1 MTATSEISMP
11 SPTRTVVRGFRW
23 SAWSYAAFIVLTLP
37 PAAIRLGFSTEAA
50 WGVKALA
57 VTTAIVLAAGLFR
70 ASTTRQFSLA
80 WAMFWLWSYI
90 FLGLA
95 PVHQIAF
102 GTFPWHGVF
111 SEQTVVVGLCVVLL
125 GVAVA
130 AAAELF
136 TSRHKSGSQRADV
149 GLEPTPLGISRMRGV
164 LVGILAGYVIVA
176 ALFITIT
183 GTALFQGK
191 QALQQQLLE
200 NADIPG
206 AGTLFFIGTAGGIV
220 LPAIAIMARRNGIR
234 IPVWLIALVTV
245 SAAIATNPLTGSRFL
260 TGGFLV
266 ATIGALVVGRS
277 ISRLMPLGIGVALIS
292 IFPSLD
298 LVRGDGTGSA
308 GIALSLPSE
317 SLIGFDFD
325 AFEMLLRAVSLAG
338 DLPVGGPGPLLLF
351 IAPFIR
357 WVPFLSPLVSDMAT
371 GRVVAQAT
379 GASYHNLS
387 MPLWGEAYVVGGVVG
402 VIVAFAILGVV
413 IGLIRPPAGT
423 PMLRRYPTALI
434 IDAPIAALLLIILRG
449 SLYEV
454 LGYALFTFAV
464 AIALRWTSLSGAAAK
479 RTAAPAPRPR
489 TVAFYLPQ
497 FHTIPENDQ
506 WWGEGFTEWVN
517 VRRAVPQHAG
527 HSHPRAAGELGEYDL
542 SDVEV
547 MHEQAAMAQANGI
560 DAFCFYFYW
569 FDGKRLLER
578 PLEQYLSAG
587 PDMPFCISWANE
599 SWSRRWDGKEHEA
612 LITQEYT
619 DLTPERVFEDFLPL
633 LRDPRYMRVNGAAVL
648 LVHRSDH
655 LPAGTRY
662 AETWRRLADAAG
674 VGPLHLVAAE
684 THPGIDPTA
693 SGFDAAAEFPP
704 VGANTLSAAQLIP
717 VKGVAADF
725 RGRLMSYA
733 RLTRRFKRRPVPP
746 FTRYRGVVPGWDNT
760 ARRGANA
767 TIYVGSTP
775 ACYHDWLTHARVTEQ
790 RLRGDDGLVFVNAWN
805 EWAEGA
811 YLEPDAHHG
820 RSYLDATPWDAAS
833 PAVRRGVSSV
843 GRPTYGW
850 AHSVALAAAGSALQS
865 ARRMAS
871 VLSRR
876 THRG

>member
-1 MTATSEISMP
+1 MP
-11 SPTRTVVRGFRW
+11 PPARVMVRGFRW
-23 SAWSYAAFIVLTLP
+23 AAWSYAAFIALTLL
-37 PAAIRLGFSTEAA
+37 PAAVRLGGSTQSG
-50 WGVKALA
+50 WGVKLLA
-57 VTTAIVLAAGLFR
+57 IFTAVVLAAGLFR
-70 ASTTRQFSLA
+70 ASTSRQFSLA
-80 WAMFWLWSYI
+80 WAMFWMWTYV

-95 PVHQIAF
+95 PLHQVAF
-102 GTFPWHGVF
+102 GIFPWHGVF
-111 SEQTVVVGLCVVLL
+111 TEQTVVVALCVVLL
-125 GVAVA
+125 GTVIATVAEFLA
-130 AAAELF
+130 
-136 TSRHKSGSQRADV
+136 SRYKSGSQRADV
-149 GLEPTPLGISRMRGV
+149 GFEPTRVGISRMRGV
-164 LVGILAGYVIVA
+164 LLGILVGYVVVV

-183 GTALFQGK
+183 GSALFQGK
-191 QALQQQLLE
+191 QALQAQLAL

-220 LPAIAIMARRNGIR
+220 LPAIAIVARRNGVR
-234 IPVWLIALVTV
+234 IPVWLIVLVTV
-245 SAAIATNPLTGSRFL
+245 GAALATNPLTGSRFL

-266 ATIGALVVGRS
+266 ATVGALVVGRS

-308 GIALSLPSE
+308 GIAISLPSE
-317 SLIGFDFD
+317 SLVGFDFD

-338 DLPVGGPGPLLLF
+338 HLPVEGPGPLLLL

-357 WVPFLSPLVSDMAT
+357 WVPFLSPLVADMST
-371 GRVVAQAT
+371 GRVVAEAT

-387 MPLWGEAYVVGGVVG
+387 MPLWGEAYVVGGIVG
-402 VIVAFAILGVV
+402 VIVAFAILGVI
-413 IGLIRPPAGT
+413 IGMIRPPADT
-423 PMLRRYPTALI
+423 PMLRRLPTALI

-464 AIALRWTSLSGAAAK
+464 AIALRWTSVSGADRK
-479 RTAAPAPRPR
+479 RTASPAPRPR

-497 FHTIPENDQ
+497 FHTIPENDE

-527 HSHPRAAGELGEYDL
+527 HVHPRSAGELGEYDL
-542 SDVEV
+542 SDVKV
-547 MHEQAAMAQANGI
+547 MHDQATMARANGI

-578 PLEQYLSAG
+578 PLEQFLAAG

-619 DLTPERVFEDFLPL
+619 DLTPERVFDDFLPL
-633 LRDPRYMRVNGAAVL
+633 LRDPRYLRVNGAAVL

-655 LPAGTRY
+655 LPSGTRY
-662 AETWRRLADAAG
+662 AETWRRLAEEAG

-684 THPGIDPTA
+684 THPGIDPTV

-704 VGANTLSAAQLIP
+704 VGANTLSAAQILP

-733 RLTRRFKRRPVPP
+733 RLARRFQRRSVPP

-760 ARRGANA
+760 ARRGAKA
-767 TIYVGSTP
+767 TIYVGSSP
-775 ACYHDWLTHARVTEQ
+775 ARYHDWLTHARVSEQ

-820 RSYLDATPWDAAS
+820 RSYLDATPWDATP
-833 PAVRRGVSSV
+833 PALRRELPSV

-850 AHSVALAAAGSALQS
+850 AHSVALAAAGSVLQS
-865 ARRMAS
+865 GRRLLSA
-871 VLSRR
+871 LTRRSRR
-876 THRG
+876 S